1 MTAHALVGRA
11 AVAFGV
17 AMAVCVVVAQPAAA
31 SPPAAS
37 APAAGPSSESASAGP
52 GTAAV
57 AVAPPV
63 ESDVPLDLQ
72 QQLDALVRLAEDH
85 HPQAAQALGAMPD
98 PGTPAGRR
106 ALALARAEA
115 DARGVDAAQAERSR
129 RLAVEAARAVRAELA
144 AADELYLQALRLQRE
159 RGYVTN
165 NSAAA
170 AVAAYEAWCKSEGV
184 YALCA
189 WRPRWRLQQLL
200 ADVAEE
206 QHAPAQARAHAQAA
220 LELAVAAGDPWRRA
234 YSESALAEL
243 AGAEGDRAGAAARL
257 ARARALTERLDDPRM
272 AARLLQMEAELALK
286 AGEYD
291 RAHQALLQALQ
302 AGRRSGSTR
311 LQVLVL
317 ANLSDAALRAGRPR
331 DALQAVT
338 QGLPLARERQM
349 RSAERTLMNNAVV
362 ARVALGQGDVARRE
376 FDLLQAAWS
385 ADGDTGAQVTSM
397 REYGDAL
404 AAAGDVRGAV
414 EIHHR
419 ERELA
424 RKLAEANRQAAL
436 AELRM
441 RYDRDAQER
450 KALLLERDNALKT
463 AQLDNQGLWQTLW
476 ALGAGVLVLTIALML
491 VLLRRVRE
499 TNRALEHSRAR
510 LRVQSERDALT
521 GLANRRHVQA
531 ALHAGSLAQDF
542 RGALMMI
549 DIDHFKHINDDYGHA
564 SGDAV
569 LVEVARRI
577 ASVTRGDD
585 IVARWGGEEFLILAP
600 GLAGGDAD
608 ALAQRVLTAVGDATV
623 GLPDGRS
630 MRVTVSI
637 GHGVFPLPPYRVSVA
652 PEQAVNLADMALY
665 TAKSQGRNRAVGIA
679 QVQADSPAAL
689 RAVEADFERAW
700 VDGQVQ
706 LRVDAGPP
714 G

>member
-1 MTAHALVGRA
+1 MTALAPAWCG
-11 AVAFGV
+11 AVAVGVVLAVAGV
-17 AMAVCVVVAQPAAA
+17 AAQPASA
-31 SPPAAS
+31 PLPEAS
-37 APAAGPSSESASAGP
+37 AP
-52 GTAAV
+52 TAAPV
-57 AVAPPV
+57 SRAAPAGTPPV
-63 ESDVPLDLQ
+63 EADVPLDLQ
-72 QQLDALVRLAEDH
+72 QRLDALVRLAEDH
-85 HPQAAQALGAMPD
+85 LDQATQALTSLPV

-129 RLAVEAARAVRAELA
+129 RLAVEAARAVRAKLA
-144 AADELYLQALRLQRE
+144 AADDLYLQALRFQRE
-159 RGYVTN
+159 RGYIAN
-165 NSAAA
+165 DKALAAL
-170 AVAAYEAWCKSEGV
+170 AAYEAWCKSEGV

-200 ADVAEE
+200 ADVADE
-206 QHAPAQARAHAQAA
+206 QHAPGQARVHAQAA
-220 LELAVAAGDPWRRA
+220 LELAVAADDPWRRA

-243 AGAEGDRAGAAARL
+243 AGAQGDRASAAARL
-257 ARARALTERLDDPRM
+257 ARARALTEPLDDPRM
-272 AARLLQMEAELALK
+272 SARLLQMEAELALK

-291 RAHQALLQALQ
+291 RAQQALLQALQ

-331 DALQAVT
+331 DAMQAIT

-349 RSAERTLMNNAVV
+349 RSAERTLMNNAVI

-404 AAAGDVRGAV
+404 AAVGDVRGAI

-424 RKLAEANRQAAL
+424 RRLAEANRQAAL
-436 AELRM
+436 AELRT

-549 DIDHFKHINDDYGHA
+549 DIDHFKHINDGYGHA
-564 SGDAV
+564 AGDAV

-600 GLAGGDAD
+600 GLASGDAD
-608 ALAQRVLTAVGDATV
+608 ALAQRVLTAVGGATI

-637 GHGVFPLPPYRVSVA
+637 GHGVFPLPPHRVSVA

-679 QVQADSPAAL
+679 QVEADSPAAL

-700 VDGQVQ
+700 VDGRVQ
-706 LRVDAGPP
+706 LRVDVGPP

>member
-1 MTAHALVGRA
+1 MILHALAGRA
-11 AVAFGV
+11 AVVVGAALAAG
-17 AMAVCVVVAQPAAA
+17 AVSAQPASVPTATA
-31 SPPAAS
+31 QQARPT
-37 APAAGPSSESASAGP
+37 SEPASAGP
-52 GTAAV
+52 RAA
-57 AVAPPV
+57 AGAPPV
-63 ESDVPLDLQ
+63 EADVPSDLQ
-72 QQLDALVRLAEDH
+72 RQIDTLVRLAEDH
-85 HPQAAQALGAMPD
+85 HDQATQALRTLPD
-98 PGTPAGRR
+98 PGTPAARR

-129 RLAVEAARAVRAELA
+129 RLAVEAASAVRAELA
-144 AADELYLQALRLQRE
+144 AADDLYLQALRFQRE
-159 RGYVTN
+159 RGYIANDKTL
-165 NSAAA
+165 SAL
-170 AVAAYEAWCKSEGV
+170 AAYEAWCKSEGV

-200 ADVAEE
+200 ADVAVE
-206 QHAPAQARAHAQAA
+206 QHAPGQARAHGQVA
-220 LELAVAAGDPWRRA
+220 LELAVAADDPWRRA
-234 YSESALAEL
+234 YSESGLAEL
-243 AGAEGDRAGAAARL
+243 ASAEGDRAGAVARL
-257 ARARALTERLDDPRM
+257 ERARALAERLDDPRM
-272 AARLLQMEAELALK
+272 TARVLQKEAELALK
-286 AGEYD
+286 AGEHD
-291 RAHQALLQALQ
+291 RARQMLLQALE
-302 AGRRSGSTR
+302 AGRRAGSTR
-311 LQVLVL
+311 LQALVL
-317 ANLSDAALRAGRPR
+317 ANLSDAALRAGRHR
-331 DALQAVT
+331 DALQAVA

-349 RSAERTLMNNAVV
+349 RSAERTLMNNAII

-385 ADGDTGAQVTSM
+385 ADGDTGSQVTSM
-397 REYGDAL
+397 REFGDAL
-404 AAAGDVRGAV
+404 AAAGDVRGAI
-414 EIHHR
+414 EIHHK

-436 AELRM
+436 AELRT
-441 RYDRDAQER
+441 RFDRDAQER
-450 KALLLERDNALKT
+450 KTLLLERDNALKS
-463 AQLDNQGLWQTLW
+463 AQLDNQGLWQKLW

-499 TNRALEHSRAR
+499 TNRALEHSRTK
-510 LRVQSERDALT
+510 LRVQSERDPLT

-531 ALHAGSLAQDF
+531 ALHAGNLAQDF

-549 DIDHFKHINDDYGHA
+549 DIDHFKHINDGYGHA
-564 SGDAV
+564 AGDAV

-600 GLAGGDAD
+600 GLASRDAD
-608 ALAQRVLTAVGDATV
+608 AMAQRVLTAVGGATV

-630 MRVTVSI
+630 LRVTVSI
-637 GHGVFPLPPYRVSVA
+637 GHGVFPLPPYRVNVA

-679 QVQADSPAAL
+679 QVQADSPVAL

-706 LRVDAGPP
+706 LRVDDGPP

>member
-1 MTAHALVGRA
+1 MTALAPAWCG
-11 AVAFGV
+11 AVAVGVVLAVAGV
-17 AMAVCVVVAQPAAA
+17 AAQPASA
-31 SPPAAS
+31 PLPEAS
-37 APAAGPSSESASAGP
+37 AP
-52 GTAAV
+52 TAAPV
-57 AVAPPV
+57 SRAAPAGTPPV
-63 ESDVPLDLQ
+63 EADVPLDLQ
-72 QQLDALVRLAEDH
+72 QRLDALVRLAEDH
-85 HPQAAQALGAMPD
+85 LDQATQELTSLPV

-129 RLAVEAARAVRAELA
+129 RLAVEAARAVRAKLA
-144 AADELYLQALRLQRE
+144 AADDLYLQALRFQRE
-159 RGYVTN
+159 RGYIAN
-165 NSAAA
+165 DKALAAL
-170 AVAAYEAWCKSEGV
+170 AAYEAWCKSEGV

-200 ADVAEE
+200 ADVADE
-206 QHAPAQARAHAQAA
+206 QHAPGQARVHAQAA
-220 LELAVAAGDPWRRA
+220 LELAVAADDPWRRA

-243 AGAEGDRAGAAARL
+243 AGAQGDRASAAARL
-257 ARARALTERLDDPRM
+257 ARARALTEPLDDPRM
-272 AARLLQMEAELALK
+272 SARLLQMEAELALK

-291 RAHQALLQALQ
+291 RAQQALLQALQ

-331 DALQAVT
+331 DAMQAIT

-349 RSAERTLMNNAVV
+349 RSAERTLMNNAVI

-404 AAAGDVRGAV
+404 AAVGDVRGAI

-424 RKLAEANRQAAL
+424 RRLAEANRQAAL
-436 AELRM
+436 AELRT

-549 DIDHFKHINDDYGHA
+549 DIDHFKHINDGYGHA
-564 SGDAV
+564 AGDAV

-600 GLAGGDAD
+600 DLASGDAD
-608 ALAQRVLTAVGDATV
+608 ALAQRVLTAVGGATI

-637 GHGVFPLPPYRVSVA
+637 GHGVFPLPPHRVSVA

-679 QVQADSPAAL
+679 QVEADSPAAL

-700 VDGQVQ
+700 VDGRVQ
-706 LRVDAGPP
+706 LRVDVGPP

>member
-1 MTAHALVGRA
+1 MTALAPAWCG
-11 AVAFGV
+11 AVAVGVVLAVAGV
-17 AMAVCVVVAQPAAA
+17 AAQPASA
-31 SPPAAS
+31 PLPEAS
-37 APAAGPSSESASAGP
+37 AP
-52 GTAAV
+52 TAAPV
-57 AVAPPV
+57 SRAAPAGTPPV
-63 ESDVPLDLQ
+63 EADVPLDLQ
-72 QQLDALVRLAEDH
+72 QRLDALVRLAEDH
-85 HPQAAQALGAMPD
+85 LDQATQELTSLPV

-129 RLAVEAARAVRAELA
+129 RLAVEAARAVRAKLA
-144 AADELYLQALRLQRE
+144 AADDLYLQALRFQRE
-159 RGYVTN
+159 RGYIAN
-165 NSAAA
+165 DKALAAL
-170 AVAAYEAWCKSEGV
+170 AAYEAWCKSEGV

-200 ADVAEE
+200 ADVADE
-206 QHAPAQARAHAQAA
+206 QHAPGQARVHAQAA
-220 LELAVAAGDPWRRA
+220 LELAVAADDPWRRA

-243 AGAEGDRAGAAARL
+243 AGAQGDRASAAARL
-257 ARARALTERLDDPRM
+257 ARARALTEPLDDPRM
-272 AARLLQMEAELALK
+272 SARLLQMEAELALK

-291 RAHQALLQALQ
+291 RAQQALLQALQ

-331 DALQAVT
+331 DAMQAIT

-349 RSAERTLMNNAVV
+349 RSAERTLMNNAVI

-404 AAAGDVRGAV
+404 AAVGDVRGAI

-424 RKLAEANRQAAL
+424 RRLAEANRQAAL
-436 AELRM
+436 AELRT

-549 DIDHFKHINDDYGHA
+549 DIDHFKHINDGYGHA
-564 SGDAV
+564 AGDAV

-600 GLAGGDAD
+600 DLASGDAD
-608 ALAQRVLTAVGDATV
+608 ALAQRVLTAVGGATI

-637 GHGVFPLPPYRVSVA
+637 GHGVFPLLPHRVSVA

-679 QVQADSPAAL
+679 QVEADSPAAL

-700 VDGQVQ
+700 VDGRVQ
-706 LRVDAGPP
+706 LRVDVGPP